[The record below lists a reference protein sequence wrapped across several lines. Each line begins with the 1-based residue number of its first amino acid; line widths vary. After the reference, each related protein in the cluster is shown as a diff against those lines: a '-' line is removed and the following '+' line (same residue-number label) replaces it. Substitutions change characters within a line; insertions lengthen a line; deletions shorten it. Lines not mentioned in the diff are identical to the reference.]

1 MAEAKVGMKEPFA
14 AAHECPELLQQRGLN
29 PWCQITALLL
39 DRMECCTAYSL
50 TSGTWV
56 MSRPAVFLEYS
67 FCCCECALL
76 SLSFSVCRVW
86 GPPLSL
92 RVGTVYTLL
101 CSVLQ

>member
-39 DRMECCTAYSL
+39 DRMEHRTAYSL

-56 MSRPAVFLEYS
+56 VSLPAVFLEYS
-67 FCCCECALL
+67 FCCCQCALL
-76 SLSFSVCRVW
+76 SLSF
-86 GPPLSL
+86 
-92 RVGTVYTLL
+92 L
-101 CSVLQ
+101 CVEFGDLP

>member
-29 PWCQITALLL
+29 PWCQVTALLL
-39 DRMECCTAYSL
+39 DRMEYCTAYSL

-67 FCCCECALL
+67 FCCWNVHC
-76 SLSFSVCRVW
+76 CRF
-86 GPPLSL
+86 LF
-92 RVGTVYTLL
+92 L
-101 CSVLQ
+101 CVEFGDLP